1 MRERTKTTRSR
12 KTTQKT
18 KTKASRAPSRKRRNT
33 GTNGELRQ
41 QAAGVNKLEACM
53 VSMAEMLK
61 SQAQPLDFVIPTVV
75 RGTVTALV
83 GPGGVGKSG
92 FALQTAISVA
102 IGRDAYN
109 LWGDPD
115 APVAIKK
122 GKVLYI
128 SAEDGKQVVTNR
140 VKVACKRLTRTQ
152 RRNAIENLQWFF
164 PEGFG
169 IVKRS
174 NGKLVESD
182 WITDLHK
189 FLRKMPEKPRLIIID
204 TLNRSLGDANEN
216 SATGIGKLEG
226 ALKGVAETWNAAVQI
241 VHHTAKNV
249 CGVEA
254 GLKADAARGSG
265 ATAANVRSMIN
276 IVPDDK
282 NPDVICF
289 EASKVN
295 YGPKPPMRYAKRD
308 ADGVLTGSSVHPDSI
323 APEQSSSQPQL
334 RPMDEKRPAKGSVS
348 GTIGSRLG
356 NERPNAPPA
365 ERLN

>member
-1 MRERTKTTRSR
+1 MRVNAKTTRSG
-12 KTTQKT
+12 KTTK
-18 KTKASRAPSRKRRNT
+18 KATTRTRKGAPRKRRNS
-33 GTNGELRQ
+33 GAKGDLRQ
-41 QAAGVNKLEACM
+41 QAVRVNKLEACM

-61 SQAQPLDFVIPTVV
+61 SRAQPLDFVIPTVV

-128 SAEDGKQVVTNR
+128 SAEDSKDVVTNR
-140 VKVACKRLTRTQ
+140 VKVACKKLTRAQ

-174 NGKLVESD
+174 NGQLVESD
-182 WITDLHK
+182 WITDLHE

-226 ALKGVAETWNAAVQI
+226 ALKGVAEAWNAAVQI

-249 CGVEA
+249 GDVEA

-289 EASKVN
+289 GASKVN

-308 ADGVLTGSSVHPDSI
+308 NNGVLTGSSVHPDSI
-323 APEQSSSQPQL
+323 STARHSLQPQTSKMEGERSVL
-334 RPMDEKRPAKGSVS
+334 GSKAKAIRSKTS
-348 GTIGSRLG
+348 GRVPES
-356 NERPNAPPA
+356 PPSKM
-365 ERLN
+365 LN